1 MIGLLVRLDARRP
14 ASWIA
19 AVGAFVALSWIIA
32 RPAPAWV
39 AAGCGSLLAVAAAGL
54 FADLAAVPGLVVRR
68 AMARAAW
75 PALGMLAAG
84 IGGRPAAVA
93 TPIAAALLGGLATL
107 AIALPV
113 AAGGWRRLA
122 LVDVEG
128 SAVGAWIDAAAMA
141 SVLVAMAV
149 CYFLA
154 PQLAGWYAVVAA
166 AWFVGLVVP
175 RSTRAGGEIAARRML
190 VASAVGSPRLPG
202 TPRQAARMLAT
213 GAAILG
219 WPAIV
224 AAALWR
230 GPSWAPSGPVA
241 ALALLATLACAAAVS
256 VRLAR
261 VHDDTPLALAAG
273 TLAVVFARFAQAP

>member
-1 MIGLLVRLDARRP
+1 MIGRLVRLDARRP

-19 AVGAFVALSWIIA
+19 AVAGFVAMSWILA

-39 AAGCGSLLAVAAAGL
+39 AAGCGSLLAVAAAGFL
-54 FADLAAVPGLVVRR
+54 ADLAAVPGLILRR
-68 AMARAAW
+68 AVARAAW
-75 PALGMLAAG
+75 PALGILAAG
-84 IGGRPAAVA
+84 IGGRPAAVMP
-93 TPIAAALLGGLATL
+93 PIAAALLGGLATL
-107 AIALPV
+107 AIALAV

-122 LVDVEG
+122 TLDVEE
-128 SAVGAWIDAAAMA
+128 SAVGGWIDAVAMG

-154 PQLAGWYAVVAA
+154 PQLAGWYAVVAG

-175 RSTRAGGEIAARRML
+175 RSTRAGGEIEARRML

-224 AAALWR
+224 AAALWN
-230 GPSWAPSGPVA
+230 GPTWTPSGPTA
-241 ALALLATLACAAAVS
+241 ALALLTTLAGAAAAS
-256 VRLAR
+256 VRLTR
-261 VHDDTPLALAAG
+261 VHDDAPLALAAG
-273 TLAVVFARFAQAP
+273 TLAAAFARFAQAP